1 MSDAQ
6 KRKPFYRRL
15 YEGWLA
21 IAGHFGECQTLVVIG
36 ISYVLVIGP
45 MSLVMGRKDLLQKRA
60 LDEECISLIDLAAAG
75 HKQGFESLDQVE
87 RCVLEPSGGMSFF
100 GRKPSSDDLRQDALV
115 QRLDRIE
122 ALLKTRIAT

>member
-6 KRKPFYRRL
+6 RKKPFYRRL

-60 LDEECISLIDLAAAG
+60 LAPGSAW
-75 HKQGFESLDQVE
+75 
-87 RCVLEPSGGMSFF
+87 
-100 GRKPSSDDLRQDALV
+100 SDADSELPD
-115 QRLDRIE
+115 LDR
-122 ALLKTRIAT
+122 AKRMF